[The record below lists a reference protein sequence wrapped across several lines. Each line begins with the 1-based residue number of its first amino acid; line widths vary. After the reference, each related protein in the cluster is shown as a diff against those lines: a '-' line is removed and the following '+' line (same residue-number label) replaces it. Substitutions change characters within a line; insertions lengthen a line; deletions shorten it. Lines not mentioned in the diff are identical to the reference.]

1 MHGDNDLMLQY
12 PKMHLW
18 QKWAQ
23 KLELIHRKRP
33 LNSSGLDKSFDREL
47 IEEPKNWKMRKNTRF
62 F

>member
-47 IEEPKNWKMRKNTRF
+47 IEEPKN
-62 F
+62 